1 MKMKE
6 HFRKRIYS
14 IETFSAALEDGLD
27 HARELRGA
35 ARGGRVNRAFAE
47 RIMLAVTAVN
57 ECRYCSYGHTRAALA
72 SGLSPGEIQS
82 ILAGD
87 FGAAPPDEL
96 LALTFAQHYAE
107 RAGQPDEAA
116 WDRLVEAYGPETAQ
130 DVMAYIRMITMGNL
144 AGNTLDAFLN
154 RLRLQP
160 TAPGST
166 LFQEAGVILGA
177 PVILGAVL
185 LKRSARRLLSPVSR
199 RTSPAS
205 KTKGLH
211 DAQR

>member
-1 MKMKE
+1 MTE

-14 IETFSAALEDGLD
+14 IESFSAALEDGLE
-27 HARELRGA
+27 HARDLRAA

-72 SGLSPGEIQS
+72 SGLSPAEIQA

-87 FGAAPPDEL
+87 FGSAPPEEF

-116 WDRLVEAYGPETAQ
+116 WNRLVEAYGPETAQ
-130 DVMAYIRMITMGNL
+130 DILAYIRMITMCNL
-144 AGNTLDAFLN
+144 AGNTLDALLN
-154 RLRLQP
+154 RLRLRP

-166 LFQEAGVILGA
+166 LLQEAGVILGA

-185 LKRSARRLLSPVSR
+185 LKRSARRFFAPQSG
-199 RTSPAS
+199 RTPPASPA
-205 KTKGLH
+205 KGLH
-211 DAQR
+211 DARR